1 MKRQAGMR
9 SRLELVTATMPPVV
23 IAAAYGGPE
32 ALEVVDEPT
41 AEPGP
46 GEARIAV
53 RAAGVN
59 PADYKSYS
67 GAFNR
72 DPAALPLRLGFES
85 AGTVTQVGAGA
96 TGPAGPISVG
106 DEVIAYRIRGGYSA
120 ELVTRAAGLV
130 PKPQALTWPEAA
142 GLMLT
147 GATAWHCLV
156 ATGVSAADTLLIHGG
171 AGGVGLMA
179 TQLAVGRGASVIATA
194 SEPHHDLFREFG
206 AVPVTYGPGL
216 ADRVRAAAPGAV
228 TAALDLV
235 GTDEAVDVSLALV
248 PDRSRI
254 ATIAAFGRAG
264 QAGIKALGGG
274 PGAEPGTEIR
284 MAARQQLASLAG
296 DGRIRVIVAATFP
309 LAEAAA
315 AHRAIMTG
323 HTSGKIALIP

>member
-1 MKRQAGMR
+1 
-9 SRLELVTATMPPVV
+9 MPQVV

-32 ALEVVDEPT
+32 VLAVADRPT

-59 PADYKSYS
+59 PVDYKSYAGTFS
-67 GAFNR
+67 R
-72 DPAALPLRLGFES
+72 DPAALPVKLGLEA

-106 DEVIAYRIRGGYSA
+106 DEVIAYRINGGYAA
-120 ELVTRAAGLV
+120 ELVTDASALV
-130 PKPQALTWPEAA
+130 PKPASLEWAEAA

-156 ATGVSAADTLLIHGG
+156 ATGVSAGDTVLIHGG

-179 TQLAVGRGASVIATA
+179 TQLAIGRGAAVIATA
-194 SEPHHDLFREFG
+194 SLAHHEVLRELG
-206 AVPVTYGPGL
+206 AEPVTYGPGL
-216 ADRVRAAAPGAV
+216 ADRVTAAAAGGV

-248 PDRSRI
+248 QDRTRI

-274 PGAEPGTEIR
+274 PGADPGTEIR
-284 MAARQQLASLAG
+284 MAARPELARRAG

-315 AHRAIMTG
+315 AHRAIMTR

>member
-1 MKRQAGMR
+1 
-9 SRLELVTATMPPVV
+9 MPPVV

-67 GAFNR
+67 GVFGR
-72 DPAALPLRLGFES
+72 DPSALPLRLGSEA

-106 DEVIAYRIRGGYSA
+106 DEVIAYRIRGGYAA
-120 ELVTRAAGLV
+120 ELVTPAASLV
-130 PKPQALTWPEAA
+130 PKPQVLTWPEAA

-156 ATGVSAADTLLIHGG
+156 ATGVDAADTVLIHGG

-179 TQLAVGRGASVIATA
+179 TQLAVRRGASVVATA
-194 SEPHHDLFREFG
+194 SERHHDRLREFG
-206 AVPVTYGPGL
+206 AAPVTYGPGL
-216 ADRVRAAAPGAV
+216 ADRVRAAAPDGV
-228 TAALDLV
+228 TAALDL
-235 GTDEAVDVSLALV
+235 
-248 PDRSRI
+248 
-254 ATIAAFGRAG
+254 
-264 QAGIKALGGG
+264 
-274 PGAEPGTEIR
+274 
-284 MAARQQLASLAG
+284 
-296 DGRIRVIVAATFP
+296 
-309 LAEAAA
+309 
-315 AHRAIMTG
+315 
-323 HTSGKIALIP
+323 